1 MGLPTVYAIIGGKLD
16 SFKPLT
22 KLYRAVAEKA
32 GHKLSTMPIAAPLL
46 GMAER
51 R

>member
-22 KLYRAVAEKA
+22 KLYRAVAEKV
-32 GHKLSTMPIAAPLL
+32 KSKMLV
-46 GMAER
+46 
-51 R
+51 